1 MVQRFL
7 FRSGRPLALA
17 LGLGVALGLAG
28 CNAPQ
33 MTASA
38 NLAALKPE
46 NATLAVLGVSGP
58 SDEQGQR
65 FAAIFAQEARTRG
78 FVLADAHAP
87 VATTR
92 LRAYLDSFTGTDGKP
107 AISYVLQ
114 TSADGRTRANR
125 VSGLVPANAPGWPGL
140 DDATMRRVAASGLD
154 ELTRLLTGQSIATGD
169 VAAGDVAAAGEDS
182 L

>member
-1 MVQRFL
+1 MVQRFP
-7 FRSGRPLALA
+7 FPSGRPMALA
-17 LGLGVALGLAG
+17 LVMGVALGLAA
-28 CNAPQ
+28 CNVPQ

-65 FAAIFAQEARTRG
+65 FAAIFAQEARQRG
-78 FVLADAHAP
+78 YLMAEANAP
-87 VATTR
+87 VTTTR
-92 LRAYLDSFTGTDGKP
+92 LRAYLDSFTGADGKP

-140 DDATMRRVAASGLD
+140 DDATMRRVAASSLD
-154 ELTRLLTGQSIATGD
+154 ELTRLLTGQSL
-169 VAAGDVAAAGEDS
+169 AAGDVAAAGEDN

>member
-1 MVQRFL
+1 MVRRSSLLPASRFAIAL
-7 FRSGRPLALA
+7 GLA
-17 LGLGVALGLAG
+17 LGLAA

-33 MTASA
+33 MTATAPLTS
-38 NLAALKPE
+38 LRPDAATI
-46 NATLAVLGVSGP
+46 AILGVSGP

-65 FAAIFAQEARTRG
+65 FAAIFAQEARSRG
-78 FVLADAHAP
+78 FVLADANAP

-92 LRAYLDSFTGTDGKP
+92 LRAYLDNFTGADGRP

-125 VSGLVPANAPGWPGL
+125 VSGMVPVNAPGWQGL
-140 DDATMRRVAASGLD
+140 DDGAMRRVAAASLD
-154 ELTRLLTGQSIATGD
+154 ELTRQLTGQPGAGGE
-169 VAAGDVAAAGEDS
+169 VALASEDN